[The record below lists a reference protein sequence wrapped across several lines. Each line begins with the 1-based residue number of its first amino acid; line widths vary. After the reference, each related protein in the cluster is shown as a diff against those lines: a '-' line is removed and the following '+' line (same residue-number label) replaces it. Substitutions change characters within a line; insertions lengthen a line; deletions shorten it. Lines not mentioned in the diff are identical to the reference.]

1 MGASDDMKLL
11 DRVPTS
17 KPPFE
22 YNDLKKAIP
31 PHCFEKKLFRSL
43 YAISIEILIM
53 FTLYY
58 VASNYFHILPRF
70 LSCVVWPVY
79 WIFQGVMLVR
89 SWTTGHE
96 CGHHSFCGY
105 GWLDDTIGYLL
116 HTFILTPYFSFK
128 FSHANH
134 HSHTNSLEYDETH
147 IPKRKSHRLYYEVM
161 NNPIGWMFTILLH
174 ITLAYPLYLICNYG
188 GRKYKGLASHFYPQ
202 SPIFKNSQRRKVFVS
217 DVGIF
222 IVLYAYYRVVMT
234 QGATW
239 AFYVYGGPWIF
250 MCVIVTI
257 ITYLQHNHP
266 SIPHYDSTEWN
277 WIRGALSTIDRDIG
291 FTIIKNK
298 TDNHVVHHLF
308 PSIPRYHAHEAT
320 EAIKP
325 ILAIAN
331 CNTMA
336 VAKFNP
342 ETNSNITWLMAASL
356 GEKNSSKLIENL
368 PNIGG
373 KEKKAVGMRGK
384 Q

>member
-1 MGASDDMKLL
+1 MGASHGDLQATTKLSE
-11 DRVPTS
+11 RVPTS

-31 PHCFEKKLFRSL
+31 PHCFGKKLFRSL
-43 YAISIEILIM
+43 YAISIEILIV

-70 LSCVVWPVY
+70 VSCIVWPVY
-79 WIFQGVMLVR
+79 WIFQG
-89 SWTTGHE
+89 
-96 CGHHSFCGY
+96 
-105 GWLDDTIGYLL
+105 
-116 HTFILTPYFSFK
+116 

-134 HSHTNSLEYDETH
+134 HSHTNSLESDEAH
-147 IPKRKSHRLYYEVM
+147 IPKRKSHRLYNEVM
-161 NNPIGWMFTILLH
+161 NNPIG
-174 ITLAYPLYLICNYG
+174 A
-188 GRKYKGLASHFYPQ
+188 A
-202 SPIFKNSQRRKVFVS
+202 
-217 DVGIF
+217 
-222 IVLYAYYRVVMT
+222 
-234 QGATW
+234 W

-291 FTIIKNK
+291 FTIVKNK

-325 ILAIAN
+325 ILGDYYKYDGTPIIQAFWREMKECIYVESDN
-331 CNTMA
+331 D
-336 VAKFNP
+336 KQ
-342 ETNSNITWLMAASL
+342 
-356 GEKNSSKLIENL
+356 KNKN
-368 PNIGG
+368 GVYWFR
-373 KEKKAVGMRGK
+373 K
-384 Q
+384 